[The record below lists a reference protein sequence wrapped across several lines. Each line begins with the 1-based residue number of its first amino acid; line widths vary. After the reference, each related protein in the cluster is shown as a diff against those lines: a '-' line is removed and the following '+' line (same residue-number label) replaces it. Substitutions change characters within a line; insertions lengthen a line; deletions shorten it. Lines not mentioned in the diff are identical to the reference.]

1 MNQLKKKKIARKKK
15 SQEMKNEMIHNIS
28 HDLRT
33 PVTSLIGYVDLVESK
48 LHSNIEECDQ
58 YVAVLKRK
66 SYELKNQIDDLLE
79 YCHINYKE
87 IQLYK
92 EIVEVKPLIEQI
104 MIDFVPQLD
113 EEKMHFDIECKQTVQ
128 IEVDMKLMIRLMQ
141 NVISNSILYGKSGKK
156 IVIEMLVE
164 NMNVQIKIKNYGQ
177 CISSKDLPYL
187 FEKFYRGEKSRNAH
201 TGGKGMGLAIAKSI
215 AQIHEGDITVCSSNK
230 ETTFTIILPV
240 YKKES

>member
-1 MNQLKKKKIARKKK
+1 
-15 SQEMKNEMIHNIS
+15 MKNEMIHNIS